1 MDTEKTVEEKD
12 SNKDISLDSHV
23 FSKKNEHKKHFD
35 IKKGDI
41 FYADL
46 GETVGC
52 EQKGMR
58 PVVIIQNNVGN
69 KYSPTV
75 IVAAITS
82 SMRKTS
88 LPVHIEISAQE
99 SNLPFESIILLEQVR
114 TIDKSRLKYKI
125 SSLRHE
131 FIHLIDEA
139 LKVSFEID

>member
-1 MDTEKTVEEKD
+1 MT
-12 SNKDISLDSHV
+12 
-23 FSKKNEHKKHFD
+23 D

-46 GETVGC
+46 GDTIGS

-58 PVVIIQNNVGN
+58 PVVIIQNNIGN
-69 KYSPTV
+69 KFSPTV

-114 TIDKSRLKYKI
+114 TLDKSRLKYKI
-125 SSLRHE
+125 SSLRPE
-131 FIHLIDEA
+131 FIKLIDDA
-139 LKVSFEID
+139 LKVSLELN

>member
-1 MDTEKTVEEKD
+1 METDVSVG
-12 SNKDISLDSHV
+12 SNKHD
-23 FSKKNEHKKHFD
+23 FKKITD

-46 GETVGC
+46 GDTIGS

-58 PVVIIQNNVGN
+58 PVVIIQNNIGN
-69 KYSPTV
+69 KFSPTV

-114 TIDKSRLKYKI
+114 TLDKSRLKYKI
-125 SSLRHE
+125 SSLRPE
-131 FIHLIDEA
+131 FIKLIDDA
-139 LKVSFEID
+139 LKVSLELN